1 MAVITFGGTP
11 TKTSGEL
18 PKVGT
23 KAPDFRL
30 SSLDLSSKSLNDY
43 KGKKIIMNIF
53 PSVGTGVC
61 ATSVRKFNEM
71 ASSFNNTT
79 VLCISRDLPF
89 AQKEFCAAQGLNNVE
104 MLSDY
109 RDRSF
114 GENYGVNMLES
125 AFEGLLARAI
135 VILNEDG
142 NVMYNELVPEIGQE
156 PNYEA
161 ALNALH

>member
-1 MAVITFGGTP
+1 MAKITFGGKP
-11 TKTSGEL
+11 TKISGEL
-18 PKVGT
+18 PKVGS
-23 KAPDFRL
+23 KAPDFKV
-30 SSLDLSSKSLNDY
+30 STIDLSSKKLNDY
-43 KGKKIIMNIF
+43 KGKKVIMNIF

-61 ATSVRKFNEM
+61 AASVRKFNEK
-71 ASSFNNTT
+71 ASSLDNTI

-89 AQKEFCAAQGLNNVE
+89 AQKEFCGAQGIENVE

-114 GENYGVNMLES
+114 GNNYGLNMLES

-135 VILNEDG
+135 VVLDADG
-142 NVMYNELVPEIGQE
+142 KVTYNELVPEIGQE

-161 ALNALH
+161 ALNAIK